1 LQIDNLQRIH
11 IVGPSSH
18 TVPPQPRLIALAGD
32 EMRAA
37 LGLHR
42 NVAVLA
48 ASLFGLALGE
58 ELWQA
63 YVPVYLTALGAGG
76 VIVGFFG
83 SLKDLLDSVYQYP
96 GGWLAD
102 RIGRRR
108 ALLFF
113 TSLATAGYV
122 VYAIAPAWPIL
133 FAGLFGVMAWKS
145 GAFPTTFAI
154 IGDSLPRE
162 RRAVAFGVQSVLV
175 RVPRVIGAPIGGLLI
190 ASLGTVAG
198 IRAALIV
205 TIVLAAAVLMVQ
217 RYGFREDVRPAPP
230 HEYSNVRSVFRAL
243 PTSLKRLL
251 TADCIVRIGE
261 GIAASFI
268 VLFVTSTLHYSASD
282 YGVLYAVQQAIAI
295 AFYLPA
301 GRLAEFTG
309 RRPLVL
315 LTFVFFAVFPLA
327 IRLADTFPA
336 LLVAFVIGGLKE
348 FGEPARKS
356 LIVDLAP
363 DHLRGRAVGVYYGIR
378 NLLVVPAGVIGGL
391 LWQRSPTLPLEA
403 AAVVGAIGMLA
414 FALSS
419 LRETALPRPQ

>member
-1 LQIDNLQRIH
+1 
-11 IVGPSSH
+11 
-18 TVPPQPRLIALAGD
+18 
-32 EMRAA
+32 M
-37 LGLHR
+37 GLHR

-63 YVPVYLTALGAGG
+63 YVPVYLTALGASG
-76 VIVGFFG
+76 VVVGLFG
-83 SLKDLLDSVYQYP
+83 SLKDLLDSLYQYP

-108 ALLFF
+108 ALFFF
-113 TSLATAGYV
+113 TCLATAGYV
-122 VYAIAPAWPIL
+122 VYAIAPAWPIV
-133 FAGLFGVMAWKS
+133 FVGLLGVMAWKS
-145 GAFPTTFAI
+145 GAFPTTFAV

-175 RVPRVIGAPIGGLLI
+175 RVPRVIGAPVGGLLI
-190 ASLGTVAG
+190 ASLGVVAG
-198 IRAALIV
+198 IRVALIA
-205 TIVLAAAVLMVQ
+205 TIALAFFVLAVQ
-217 RYGFREDVRPAPP
+217 WYGFQEEIGSAPAAQDD
-230 HEYSNVRSVFRAL
+230 SSAGTVFRAL
-243 PTSLKRLL
+243 PVSLKRLL

-268 VLFVTSTLHYSASD
+268 VLFVTTSLHYSASN
-282 YGVLYAVQQAIAI
+282 YGVLYAVQQTIAI
-295 AFYLPA
+295 LFYLPA

-315 LTFVFFAVFPLA
+315 LTFVFFAAFPLA
-327 IRLADTFPA
+327 VWLATTFPA
-336 LLVAFVIGGLKE
+336 LVAAFVIGGLKE

-378 NLLVVPAGVIGGL
+378 NLLVVPAGLIGGL
-391 LWQRSPTLPLEA
+391 LWQRSPALPLKA
-403 AAVVGAIGMLA
+403 AAVVGAIGTVA
-414 FALSS
+414 FAISS
-419 LRETALPRPQ
+419 HRETALPVVR

>member
-1 LQIDNLQRIH
+1 
-11 IVGPSSH
+11 
-18 TVPPQPRLIALAGD
+18 
-32 EMRAA
+32 MRAD
-37 LGLHR
+37 LRLPR

-76 VIVGFFG
+76 VVVGLFG

-102 RIGRRR
+102 RFGRRR

-113 TSLATAGYV
+113 TSLAMAGYI
-122 VYAIAPAWPIL
+122 VYAIAPGWPVVFI
-133 FAGLFGVMAWKS
+133 GLLGVMAWKS
-145 GAFPTTFAI
+145 GAFPTTFAV

-190 ASLGTVAG
+190 ASVGTVAG
-198 IRAALIV
+198 IRLALIV
-205 TIVLAAAVLMVQ
+205 TVVLALVVLAGQ
-217 RYGFREDVRPAPP
+217 WYGFQEEIVPAPAQ
-230 HEYSNVRSVFRAL
+230 EYPNIRAVFRAL
-243 PTSLKRLL
+243 PVSLKRLL

-261 GIAASFI
+261 GMAASFV
-268 VLFVTSTLHYSASD
+268 VLFVTTSLHYSARD
-282 YGVLYAVQQAIAI
+282 YGILYAVQQTIAI
-295 AFYLPA
+295 LFYLPA

-315 LTFVFFAVFPLA
+315 LTFVFFALFPLA
-327 IRLADTFPA
+327 VRLASTFPA

-391 LWQRSPTLPLEA
+391 LWQQSPVLPLDA
-403 AAVVGAIGMLA
+403 AAVVGTIGTLA

-419 LRETALPRPQ
+419 SRETVLPQPQ